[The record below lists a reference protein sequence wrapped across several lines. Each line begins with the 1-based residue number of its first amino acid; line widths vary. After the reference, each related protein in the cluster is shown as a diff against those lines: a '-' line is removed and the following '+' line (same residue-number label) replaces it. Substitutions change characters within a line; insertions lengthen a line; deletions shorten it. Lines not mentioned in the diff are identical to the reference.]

1 MTKVESITL
10 LANNRHLAT
19 LTTETSPNL
28 SLQSKHLEFLI
39 DKIDSFGNLDF
50 YKTNLSYQYR
60 IGLLEAKLTL
70 EIILDIDSKNQTFEI
85 NSRVKSVEFT
95 RDLEFYDS
103 EIETYRV
110 RRNIK
115 SALNNPQSS
124 FYYDIKAEVEFIEED
139 E

>member
-1 MTKVESITL
+1 MTKVKSITL
-10 LANNRHLAT
+10 LTNGRHLAT
-19 LTTETSPNL
+19 LTTQTSPNL
-28 SLQSKHLEFLI
+28 SLQSNHLEFLI
-39 DKIDSFGNLDF
+39 DKIESFGNLDF
-50 YKTNLSYQYR
+50 YKTNLNDQYR

-70 EIILDIDSKNQTFEI
+70 EIILEIDSKNQKFEI
-85 NSRVKSVEFT
+85 NGHVKSVEFI

-115 SALNNPQSS
+115 TALNNPHSS
-124 FYYDIKAEVEFIEED
+124 FYYDIDAEVEFVEED

>member
-1 MTKVESITL
+1 MTKVKSITL
-10 LANNRHLAT
+10 LTNGRHLAT
-19 LTTETSPNL
+19 LTTQTSPNL
-28 SLQSKHLEFLI
+28 SLQSNHLEFLI
-39 DKIDSFGNLDF
+39 DKIESFGNLDF
-50 YKTNLSYQYR
+50 YKTNSNDQYR

-85 NSRVKSVEFT
+85 NGHVKSVEFT

-115 SALNNPQSS
+115 TALNHPSSS
-124 FYYDIKAEVEFIEED
+124 FYYNIDAEVEFVEED

>member
-1 MTKVESITL
+1 MTKVKSITL
-10 LANNRHLAT
+10 LTNGRHLAT
-19 LTTETSPNL
+19 LTTQTSPNL
-28 SLQSKHLEFLI
+28 SLQSNHLEFLI
-39 DKIDSFGNLDF
+39 DKIESFGNFDF
-50 YKTNLSYQYR
+50 YKTNSNDQYR

-85 NSRVKSVEFT
+85 NGHVKSVEFT

-115 SALNNPQSS
+115 TALNNPQSS
-124 FYYDIKAEVEFIEED
+124 FYYNIDAEVEFVEED
-139 E
+139 